1 MSNVG
6 QKRTVK
12 RFALLLSV
20 LCMACLLLLGAVVP
34 RAAFAAEEGALGVKD
49 SVFGWEIATQK
60 NLQFSQD
67 GDWARFEETTRSVSA
82 DTIDVIFNREGYDIS
97 QPIELKIKFN
107 VMPTGDHWLGFFIC
121 KDLTTEQQNMLVEGK
136 TTLDIDISG
145 TESNPWARCRIAQKV
160 VGTTAG
166 TGNYISGSETGKGV
180 DADGSFTM
188 KIEVG
193 DEQTV
198 VTFSGNEHEM
208 KYSIPKMTSA
218 YFTNGKLYFN
228 SRFHNSEEYAV
239 GLYDVSLSAVK
250 NGVPI
255 HYTVGEE
262 TTTQKIAEGATTL
275 TLPAAPDMPAGQTF
289 GAWRAPDGKMY
300 KAEETYT
307 FADGAAKETTFTA
320 VPSASDAVVSLEYET
335 VVWNGEEK
343 KPSVTVTLGD
353 VTIDSSNYD
362 VVYADNIN
370 VGKGK
375 VTVTFKNEYYGSA
388 TAEFT
393 IAAAAVTLEYD
404 TVVWNGEEKKPSV
417 TVTLGDVTIDSSNYD
432 VAYVDN
438 INVGT
443 GKVTV
448 TFKNEYYG
456 SATAEFTITK
466 IQENKT
472 EEDVSLTLEDA
483 TFEKMKVLGGDYVY
497 TIKDAA
503 GNEVTAQTQ
512 IAAGLYIVT
521 AVLDTETKTTTVT
534 YRVAVGKTLEDAEGE
549 DISLTFEEA
558 TYAKMTALGSDYVY
572 TVTDSQGNT
581 VTEGTA
587 LAAGVYTVKAV
598 KETATQIR
606 TVTYTVTIA
615 QPVEVEDPSD
625 DPTPPPEDPDENQG
639 EDQGNGCSSSV
650 GGGALA
656 VFAVTALAVCAVLI
670 ARRKNNI
677 RK

>member
-6 QKRTVK
+6 QKRTAK
-12 RFALLLSV
+12 RFAVLLSV

-60 NLQFSQD
+60 NLRFSQD
-67 GDWARFEETTRSVSA
+67 GDWARFEETKKSVSA

-107 VMPTGDHWLGFFIC
+107 EMPTGDHWLGFFLC
-121 KDLTTEQQNMLVEGK
+121 RDLTTDKQDLNVAGR

-145 TESNPWARCRIAQKV
+145 MASNPWARCRIAQQV

-180 DADGSFTM
+180 DEDGSFTM

-193 DEQTV
+193 DTQTD
-198 VTFSGNEHEM
+198 VTFSGNGHEM
-208 KYSIPKMTSA
+208 KYSIPEMKSA

-228 SRFHNSEEYAV
+228 SRFHNNGT

-262 TTTQKIAEGATTL
+262 TTTQKIAEDADTL
-275 TLPAAPDMPAGQTF
+275 TLPEAPEMPAGQTF

-300 KAEETYT
+300 EAGDTYT
-307 FADGAAKETTFTA
+307 FADSVAVETTFKA
-320 VPSASDAVVSLEYET
+320 VPSA
-335 VVWNGEEK
+335 
-343 KPSVTVTLGD
+343 
-353 VTIDSSNYD
+353 
-362 VVYADNIN
+362 
-370 VGKGK
+370 
-375 VTVTFKNEYYGSA
+375 
-388 TAEFT
+388 
-393 IAAAAVTLEYD
+393 AAAAVTLEYD
-404 TVVWNGEEKKPSV
+404 TVVWSGEEKKPSV

-432 VAYVDN
+432 VAYEN
-438 INVGT
+438 NTAVGT

-448 TFKNEYYG
+448 TFKNGYYG
-456 SATAEFTITK
+456 SATAEFAITK

-497 TIKDAA
+497 TIKDSA
-503 GNEVTAQTQ
+503 GNEVTEQTQ
-512 IAAGLYIVT
+512 IAAGLYTVT
-521 AVLDTETKTTTVT
+521 AVLNTETKTTTVT
-534 YRVAVGKTLEDAEGE
+534 YRVAVGKTLENVDGK

-558 TYAKMTALGSDYVY
+558 TYAKMTVLGSDYVY
-572 TVTDSQGNT
+572 TVTDSQGGT

-598 KETATQIR
+598 KEMATQIR

-650 GGGALA
+650 SGGAFA
-656 VFAVTALAVCAVLI
+656 VFAIPALAVCAVLI
-670 ARRKNNI
+670 AKRKNSI

>member
-34 RAAFAAEEGALGVKD
+34 RAAFAAEEGSLGVKD
-49 SVFGWEIATQK
+49 SVFGWEIATQN

-67 GDWARFEETTRSVSA
+67 GDWARFKETKKSVSA

-145 TESNPWARCRIAQKV
+145 TESNPWARCRIATKV

-208 KYSIPKMTSA
+208 KYSIPEMTSE

-343 KPSVTVTLGD
+343 KPSVTVKLGD
-353 VTIDSSNYD
+353 VAIDSSNYD

-370 VGKGK
+370 VGMGT

-388 TAEFT
+388 
-393 IAAAAVTLEYD
+393 
-404 TVVWNGEEKKPSV
+404 K
-417 TVTLGDVTIDSSNYD
+417 
-432 VAYVDN
+432 
-438 INVGT
+438 
-443 GKVTV
+443 
-448 TFKNEYYG
+448 
-456 SATAEFTITK
+456 ATFTITK

-483 TFEKMKVLGGDYVY
+483 TFEKMKVLDGDYIY
-497 TIKDAA
+497 TIKDSA

-512 IAAGLYIVT
+512 IAAGLYTVT

-534 YRVAVGKTLEDAEGE
+534 YRVAVGKTLEDVEGE

-558 TYAKMTALGSDYVY
+558 TYAKMTVLGSDYVY

-650 GGGALA
+650 SGGALA
-656 VFAVTALAVCAVLI
+656 VFAVPALAVCAVLI

>member
-1 MSNVG
+1 MSNVW

-67 GDWARFEETTRSVSA
+67 GDWARFVETTRSVSA

-145 TESNPWARCRIAQKV
+145 TENNPWARCRIGTKV

-193 DEQTV
+193 DKQTV
-198 VTFSGNEHEM
+198 VTFSGNEQEM
-208 KYSIPKMTSA
+208 KYSIPEMTSK

-228 SRFHNSEEYAV
+228 SRFHNNGV

-262 TTTQKIAEGATTL
+262 TTTQKIAEDAATL
-275 TLPAAPDMPAGQTF
+275 TLPNAPEMPAGQTF

-300 KAEETYT
+300 EAGDTYT
-307 FADGAAKETTFTA
+307 FADSVAVETTFKA
-320 VPSASDAVVSLEYET
+320 VPSAKAAAVTLEYDT
-335 VVWNGEEK
+335 VVWSGEEK

-370 VGKGK
+370 VGMGT

-388 TAEFT
+388 
-393 IAAAAVTLEYD
+393 
-404 TVVWNGEEKKPSV
+404 K
-417 TVTLGDVTIDSSNYD
+417 
-432 VAYVDN
+432 
-438 INVGT
+438 
-443 GKVTV
+443 
-448 TFKNEYYG
+448 
-456 SATAEFTITK
+456 ATFTITK

-483 TFEKMKVLGGDYVY
+483 TFEKMKVLDGDYIY
-497 TIKDAA
+497 TIKDSA

-512 IAAGLYIVT
+512 IAAGLYTVT

-558 TYAKMTALGSDYVY
+558 TYAKMTVLGSDYVY

-625 DPTPPPEDPDENQG
+625 DPTPPPEDPNKNQG
-639 EDQGNGCSSSV
+639 EEQENGCSSSV
-650 GGGALA
+650 GGGAFA
-656 VFAVTALAVCAVLI
+656 VFAILALAVCAVLI
-670 ARRKNNI
+670 VRRKNNI

>member
-6 QKRTVK
+6 QKRTK
-12 RFALLLSV
+12 RIVVLLSV
-20 LCMACLLLLGAVVP
+20 LCMACLLLLGAVVA
-34 RAAFAAEEGALGVKD
+34 RAAFAAKEGALGVKD

-107 VMPTGDHWLGFFIC
+107 SMPTGDHWLGFFIC

-145 TESNPWARCRIAQKV
+145 TENNPWARCRIGTKV

-180 DADGSFTM
+180 DGDGSFTM

-198 VTFSGNEHEM
+198 VTFSGNGHEM
-208 KYSIPKMTSA
+208 KYSIPEMTSK
-218 YFTNGKLYFN
+218 YFKNGKLYFN
-228 SRFHNSEEYAV
+228 SRFHNNGT

-275 TLPAAPDMPAGQTF
+275 TLPEAPKMPAGQTF

-300 KAEETYT
+300 EEGDTYT
-307 FADGAAKETTFTA
+307 FAGGVAAETTFTA
-320 VPSASDAVVSLEYET
+320 VPSASAAAVTLEYDT
-335 VVWNGEEK
+335 VVWSGEEK

-353 VTIDSSNYD
+353 VAIDSSNYD

-370 VGKGK
+370 VG
-375 VTVTFKNEYYGSA
+375 
-388 TAEFT
+388 
-393 IAAAAVTLEYD
+393 
-404 TVVWNGEEKKPSV
+404 
-417 TVTLGDVTIDSSNYD
+417 
-432 VAYVDN
+432 
-438 INVGT
+438 T

-448 TFKNEYYG
+448 TFKNGYYG
-456 SATAEFTITK
+456 SAKATFTITK

-497 TIKDAA
+497 TIKDSA

-512 IAAGLYIVT
+512 IAAGLYTVT

-558 TYAKMTALGSDYVY
+558 TYAKMTVLGSDYVY

-656 VFAVTALAVCAVLI
+656 VFAVPALAVCAVLI

>member
-1 MSNVG
+1 MSNVW

-107 VMPTGDHWLGFFIC
+107 GMPTGDHWLGFFIC

-145 TESNPWARCRIAQKV
+145 TENNPWARCRIGTKV

-198 VTFSGNEHEM
+198 VTFSGNGHEM
-208 KYSIPKMTSA
+208 KYSIPEMKSA
-218 YFTNGKLYFN
+218 YFTHGKLYFN
-228 SRFHNSEEYAV
+228 SRFHNNGA

-262 TTTQKIAEGATTL
+262 TTTQKIAEDAATL
-275 TLPAAPDMPAGQTF
+275 TLPNAPEMPAGQTF

-300 KAEETYT
+300 EAGDTYT
-307 FADGAAKETTFTA
+307 FADNVAVETTFTA
-320 VPSASDAVVSLEYET
+320 VPSASAAVVSLEYDT
-335 VVWNGEEK
+335 VVWSGEEK

-353 VTIDSSNYD
+353 VTIAPSNYD
-362 VVYADNIN
+362 VAYADNTA
-370 VGKGK
+370 VGTGT
-375 VTVTFKNEYYGSA
+375 VTVTFKGAYYGSA
-388 TAEFT
+388 TAT
-393 IAAAAVTLEYD
+393 
-404 TVVWNGEEKKPSV
+404 
-417 TVTLGDVTIDSSNYD
+417 
-432 VAYVDN
+432 
-438 INVGT
+438 
-443 GKVTV
+443 
-448 TFKNEYYG
+448 
-456 SATAEFTITK
+456 FTITK

-483 TFEKMKVLGGDYVY
+483 TLDKMKVLGGDYVY
-497 TIKDAA
+497 TIKDSA

-558 TYAKMTALGSDYVY
+558 TYAKMTVLGSDYVY

-650 GGGALA
+650 SGGALA
-656 VFAVTALAVCAVLI
+656 VFAILALAVCAVLI

>member
-60 NLQFSQD
+60 NLRFSQD
-67 GDWARFEETTRSVSA
+67 GDWARFQETKKSVSA

-107 VMPTGDHWLGFFIC
+107 EMPTGDHWLGFFLC
-121 KDLTTEQQNMLVEGK
+121 RDLTTDKQDLNVAGR

-145 TESNPWARCRIAQKV
+145 MASNPWARCRIAQQV

-180 DADGSFTM
+180 DEDGSFTM

-193 DEQTV
+193 DTQTD
-198 VTFSGNEHEM
+198 VTFSGNGHEM
-208 KYSIPKMTSA
+208 KYSIPEMKSA

-228 SRFHNSEEYAV
+228 SRFHNNGT

-255 HYTVGEE
+255 HYTVGEK
-262 TTTQKIAEGATTL
+262 TTTQKIAEDATTL
-275 TLPAAPDMPAGQTF
+275 TLPAAPEMPDGQTF

-300 KAEETYT
+300 EAGGTYT
-307 FADGAAKETTFTA
+307 FADSGAVETTFTA
-320 VPSASDAVVSLEYET
+320 VPSA
-335 VVWNGEEK
+335 K
-343 KPSVTVTLGD
+343 
-353 VTIDSSNYD
+353 
-362 VVYADNIN
+362 
-370 VGKGK
+370 
-375 VTVTFKNEYYGSA
+375 
-388 TAEFT
+388 
-393 IAAAAVTLEYD
+393 AAAITLEYD
-404 TVVWNGEEKKPSV
+404 TVVWSGEAKKPSV

-432 VAYVDN
+432 VAYEN
-438 INVGT
+438 NTAVGT

-448 TFKNEYYG
+448 TFKNGYYG
-456 SATAEFTITK
+456 SATAEFAITK

-497 TIKDAA
+497 TIKDSA

-512 IAAGLYIVT
+512 IATGLYTVT

-534 YRVAVGKTLEDAEGE
+534 YRVAVGKTLENVDGE

-558 TYAKMTALGSDYVY
+558 TYAKMTVLGSDYVY

-650 GGGALA
+650 SGGALA
-656 VFAVTALAVCAVLI
+656 VFAVPALAVCAVLI
-670 ARRKNNI
+670 ARRKNSI

>member
-6 QKRTVK
+6 QKRTK
-12 RFALLLSV
+12 RIVVLLSV
-20 LCMACLLLLGAVVP
+20 LCMSCLLLLGAVVP

-107 VMPTGDHWLGFFIC
+107 SMPTGDHWLGFFIC

-145 TESNPWARCRIAQKV
+145 TENNPWARCRIGTKV

-198 VTFSGNEHEM
+198 VTFSGNGHEM
-208 KYSIPKMTSA
+208 KYSIPEMTSK
-218 YFTNGKLYFN
+218 YFKNGKLYFN
-228 SRFHNSEEYAV
+228 SRFHNNGT

-275 TLPAAPDMPAGQTF
+275 TLPEAPKMPAGQTF

-300 KAEETYT
+300 EEGDTYT
-307 FADGAAKETTFTA
+307 FAGGVAAETTFTA
-320 VPSASDAVVSLEYET
+320 VPSAKAAAVTLEYDT
-335 VVWNGEEK
+335 VVWSGEEK

-370 VGKGK
+370 VGMGT

-388 TAEFT
+388 
-393 IAAAAVTLEYD
+393 
-404 TVVWNGEEKKPSV
+404 K
-417 TVTLGDVTIDSSNYD
+417 
-432 VAYVDN
+432 
-438 INVGT
+438 
-443 GKVTV
+443 
-448 TFKNEYYG
+448 
-456 SATAEFTITK
+456 ATFTITK

-497 TIKDAA
+497 TIKDSA

-512 IAAGLYIVT
+512 IAAGLYTVT

-558 TYAKMTALGSDYVY
+558 TYAKMTVLGSDYVY

-656 VFAVTALAVCAVLI
+656 VFAVPALAVCAVLI
-670 ARRKNNI
+670 ARRKNSI

>member
-1 MSNVG
+1 MSNVW

-107 VMPTGDHWLGFFIC
+107 AMPTGDHWLGFFIC

-145 TESNPWARCRIAQKV
+145 TENNPWARCRIGTKV

-193 DEQTV
+193 DKQTV
-198 VTFSGNEHEM
+198 VTFSGNGHEM
-208 KYSIPKMTSA
+208 KYSIPEMTSA
-218 YFTNGKLYFN
+218 YFTHGKLYFN
-228 SRFHNSEEYAV
+228 SRFHNNGV

-262 TTTQKIAEGATTL
+262 TTTQKIAEDAATL
-275 TLPAAPDMPAGQTF
+275 TLPNAPEMPAGQTF

-300 KAEETYT
+300 EAGDTYT
-307 FADGAAKETTFTA
+307 FADSVAVETTFKA
-320 VPSASDAVVSLEYET
+320 VPSAKAAAVTLEYDT
-335 VVWNGEEK
+335 VVWSGEEK

-370 VGKGK
+370 VG
-375 VTVTFKNEYYGSA
+375 
-388 TAEFT
+388 
-393 IAAAAVTLEYD
+393 
-404 TVVWNGEEKKPSV
+404 
-417 TVTLGDVTIDSSNYD
+417 
-432 VAYVDN
+432 
-438 INVGT
+438 T

-456 SATAEFTITK
+456 SATATFTITK

-472 EEDVSLTLEDA
+472 EEDVSLTLEEA
-483 TFEKMKVLGGDYVY
+483 TLDKMKVLDGNYVY

-558 TYAKMTALGSDYVY
+558 TYAKMTVLGSDYVY

-650 GGGALA
+650 SGGALA
-656 VFAVTALAVCAVLI
+656 VFAVPALAVCAVLI
-670 ARRKNNI
+670 VRRKNNI

>member
-6 QKRTVK
+6 QKRTK
-12 RFALLLSV
+12 RIVVLLSV

-107 VMPTGDHWLGFFIC
+107 SMPTGDHWLGFFIC

-145 TESNPWARCRIAQKV
+145 TENNPWARCRIGTKV

-198 VTFSGNEHEM
+198 VTFSGNGHEM
-208 KYSIPKMTSA
+208 KYSIPEMTSK
-218 YFTNGKLYFN
+218 YFKNGKLYFN
-228 SRFHNSEEYAV
+228 SRFHNNGT

-275 TLPAAPDMPAGQTF
+275 TLPEAPKMPAGQTF

-300 KAEETYT
+300 EEGDTYT
-307 FADGAAKETTFTA
+307 FAGGVAAETTFPA
-320 VPSASDAVVSLEYET
+320 VPSASAAAVTLEYDT
-335 VVWNGEEK
+335 VVWSGEEK

-353 VTIDSSNYD
+353 VAIDSSNYD

-370 VGKGK
+370 VG
-375 VTVTFKNEYYGSA
+375 
-388 TAEFT
+388 
-393 IAAAAVTLEYD
+393 
-404 TVVWNGEEKKPSV
+404 
-417 TVTLGDVTIDSSNYD
+417 
-432 VAYVDN
+432 
-438 INVGT
+438 T

-448 TFKNEYYG
+448 TFKNGYYG
-456 SATAEFTITK
+456 SAKATFTITK

-497 TIKDAA
+497 TIKDSA

-512 IAAGLYIVT
+512 IAAGLYTVT

-558 TYAKMTALGSDYVY
+558 TYAKMTVLGSDYVY

-656 VFAVTALAVCAVLI
+656 VFAVPALAVCAVLI

>member
-1 MSNVG
+1 MSNVW

-67 GDWARFEETTRSVSA
+67 GDWARFVETTRSVSA

-107 VMPTGDHWLGFFIC
+107 SMPTGDHWLGFFIC

-145 TESNPWARCRIAQKV
+145 TENNPWARCRIGTKV

-198 VTFSGNEHEM
+198 VTFSGNGHEM
-208 KYSIPKMTSA
+208 KYSIPEMTSA
-218 YFTNGKLYFN
+218 YFTHGKLYFN
-228 SRFHNSEEYAV
+228 SRFHNNGV

-262 TTTQKIAEGATTL
+262 TTTQKIAEDAATL
-275 TLPAAPDMPAGQTF
+275 TLPNAPEMPAGQTF

-300 KAEETYT
+300 EAGDTYT
-307 FADGAAKETTFTA
+307 FADSVAVETTFKA
-320 VPSASDAVVSLEYET
+320 VPSAKAAAVTLEYDT
-335 VVWNGEEK
+335 VVWSGEEK

-370 VGKGK
+370 VG
-375 VTVTFKNEYYGSA
+375 
-388 TAEFT
+388 
-393 IAAAAVTLEYD
+393 
-404 TVVWNGEEKKPSV
+404 
-417 TVTLGDVTIDSSNYD
+417 
-432 VAYVDN
+432 
-438 INVGT
+438 T

-456 SATAEFTITK
+456 SATATFTITK
-466 IQENKT
+466 IQESKT
-472 EEDVSLTLEDA
+472 EEDVSLTLEEA
-483 TFEKMKVLGGDYVY
+483 TLDKMKVLDGNYVY

-512 IAAGLYIVT
+512 IAAGLYTVT

-558 TYAKMTALGSDYVY
+558 TYAKMTVLGSDYVY

-650 GGGALA
+650 SGGALA
-656 VFAVTALAVCAVLI
+656 VFAVPALAVCAVLI
-670 ARRKNNI
+670 VRRKNNI

>member
-6 QKRTVK
+6 QKRTK
-12 RFALLLSV
+12 RIVVLLSV

-107 VMPTGDHWLGFFIC
+107 SMPTGDHWLGFFIC

-145 TESNPWARCRIAQKV
+145 TENNPWARCRIGTKV

-198 VTFSGNEHEM
+198 VTFSGNGHEM
-208 KYSIPKMTSA
+208 KYSIPEMTSK
-218 YFTNGKLYFN
+218 YFKNGKLYFN
-228 SRFHNSEEYAV
+228 SRFHNNGT

-275 TLPAAPDMPAGQTF
+275 TLPEAPKMPAGQTF

-300 KAEETYT
+300 EEGDTYT
-307 FADGAAKETTFTA
+307 FAGGVAAETTFTA
-320 VPSASDAVVSLEYET
+320 VPSASAAAVTLEYDT
-335 VVWNGEEK
+335 VVWSGEEK

-353 VTIDSSNYD
+353 VAIDSSNYD

-370 VGKGK
+370 VG
-375 VTVTFKNEYYGSA
+375 
-388 TAEFT
+388 
-393 IAAAAVTLEYD
+393 
-404 TVVWNGEEKKPSV
+404 
-417 TVTLGDVTIDSSNYD
+417 
-432 VAYVDN
+432 
-438 INVGT
+438 T

-448 TFKNEYYG
+448 TFKNGYYG
-456 SATAEFTITK
+456 SAKATFTITK

-497 TIKDAA
+497 TIKDSA

-512 IAAGLYIVT
+512 IAAGLYTVT

-558 TYAKMTALGSDYVY
+558 TYAKMTVLGSDYVY

-656 VFAVTALAVCAVLI
+656 VFAVPALAVCAVLI

>member
-1 MSNVG
+1 MSNVW

-107 VMPTGDHWLGFFIC
+107 SMPTGDHWLGFFIC

-145 TESNPWARCRIAQKV
+145 TENNPWARCRIGTKV

-198 VTFSGNEHEM
+198 VTFSGNGHEM
-208 KYSIPKMTSA
+208 KYSIPEMTSK
-218 YFTNGKLYFN
+218 YFKNGKLYFN
-228 SRFHNSEEYAV
+228 SRFHNNGT

-275 TLPAAPDMPAGQTF
+275 TLPEAPKMPAGQTF

-300 KAEETYT
+300 EEGDTYT
-307 FADGAAKETTFTA
+307 FAGGVAAETTFTA
-320 VPSASDAVVSLEYET
+320 VPSASAAAVTLEYDT
-335 VVWNGEEK
+335 VVWSGEEK

-353 VTIDSSNYD
+353 VAIDSSNYD

-370 VGKGK
+370 VGTGT

-388 TAEFT
+388 
-393 IAAAAVTLEYD
+393 
-404 TVVWNGEEKKPSV
+404 K
-417 TVTLGDVTIDSSNYD
+417 
-432 VAYVDN
+432 
-438 INVGT
+438 
-443 GKVTV
+443 
-448 TFKNEYYG
+448 
-456 SATAEFTITK
+456 ATFTITK

-497 TIKDAA
+497 TIKDSA

-512 IAAGLYIVT
+512 IAAGLYTVT

-558 TYAKMTALGSDYVY
+558 TYAKMTVLGSDYVY

-650 GGGALA
+650 GGGAFA
-656 VFAVTALAVCAVLI
+656 VFAILALAVCAVLI
-670 ARRKNNI
+670 VRRKNNI

>member
-1 MSNVG
+1 MSNVW

-67 GDWARFEETTRSVSA
+67 GDWARFEEKTRSVSA

-107 VMPTGDHWLGFFIC
+107 LMPTGDHWLGFFIC

-145 TESNPWARCRIAQKV
+145 TENNPWARCRIGTKV

-198 VTFSGNEHEM
+198 VTFSGNGHEM
-208 KYSIPKMTSA
+208 KYSIPEMTSA

-228 SRFHNSEEYAV
+228 SRFHNNGV

-255 HYTVGEE
+255 HYTVGDATE
-262 TTTQKIAEGATTL
+262 TVKIAEGTNSIV
-275 TLPAAPDMPAGQTF
+275 LPAPTMPAGQTF

-300 KAEETYT
+300 EAGDTYT
-307 FADGAAKETTFTA
+307 FADSVAVETTFKA
-320 VPSASDAVVSLEYET
+320 VPSAKAAAVTLEYDT
-335 VVWNGEEK
+335 VVWGGEEK

-370 VGKGK
+370 VGMGT

-388 TAEFT
+388 
-393 IAAAAVTLEYD
+393 
-404 TVVWNGEEKKPSV
+404 K
-417 TVTLGDVTIDSSNYD
+417 
-432 VAYVDN
+432 
-438 INVGT
+438 
-443 GKVTV
+443 
-448 TFKNEYYG
+448 
-456 SATAEFTITK
+456 ATFTITK

-483 TFEKMKVLGGDYVY
+483 TFEKMKVLDGDYIY
-497 TIKDAA
+497 TIKDSA

-512 IAAGLYIVT
+512 IAAGLYTVT

-558 TYAKMTALGSDYVY
+558 TYAKMTVLGSDYVY

-650 GGGALA
+650 SGGALA
-656 VFAVTALAVCAVLI
+656 VFAVLALAVCAVLI
-670 ARRKNNI
+670 VRRKNNI

>member
-20 LCMACLLLLGAVVP
+20 LCMVCLLLLGAVVP
-34 RAAFAAEEGALGVKD
+34 RAAFAAEEGSLGVKD
-49 SVFGWEIATQK
+49 SVFGWEIATQN
-60 NLQFSQD
+60 NLRFSQD
-67 GDWARFEETTRSVSA
+67 GDWARFEETKKSVSA

-107 VMPTGDHWLGFFIC
+107 EMPTGDHWLGFFLC
-121 KDLTTEQQNMLVEGK
+121 RDLTTDKQDLNVAGR

-145 TESNPWARCRIAQKV
+145 SASNPWARCRIAQNV
-160 VGTTAG
+160 VGTTTG

-193 DEQTV
+193 DTQTD
-198 VTFSGNEHEM
+198 VTFSGNGHEM
-208 KYSIPKMTSA
+208 KYPIPKMTSS

-228 SRFHNSEEYAV
+228 SRFHNSEEKAV

-255 HYTVGEE
+255 HYTVGEK
-262 TTTQKIAEGATTL
+262 TTTQKIAEDADTL
-275 TLPAAPDMPAGQTF
+275 TLPEAPEMPAGQTF

-300 KAEETYT
+300 EAGDTYT
-307 FADGAAKETTFTA
+307 FADSVAVETTFTA
-320 VPSASDAVVSLEYET
+320 VPSA
-335 VVWNGEEK
+335 K
-343 KPSVTVTLGD
+343 
-353 VTIDSSNYD
+353 
-362 VVYADNIN
+362 
-370 VGKGK
+370 
-375 VTVTFKNEYYGSA
+375 
-388 TAEFT
+388 
-393 IAAAAVTLEYD
+393 AAAVTLEYD

-417 TVTLGDVTIDSSNYD
+417 TVMLGDVTIDSSNYD
-432 VAYVDN
+432 VVYADN

-443 GKVTV
+443 GTVTV

-456 SATAEFTITK
+456 SAEATFTITK

-497 TIKDAA
+497 TIKDSA

-512 IAAGLYIVT
+512 IAAGLYTVT
-521 AVLDTETKTTTVT
+521 AVLNTETKTTTVT
-534 YRVAVGKTLEDAEGE
+534 YRVAVGKTLENVDGE

-558 TYAKMTALGSDYVY
+558 TYAKMTVLGSDYVY
-572 TVTDSQGNT
+572 TVTDSQGGT

-650 GGGALA
+650 SGGAFA
-656 VFAVTALAVCAVLI
+656 VFAIPALAVCAVLI
-670 ARRKNNI
+670 AKRKNSI

>member
-34 RAAFAAEEGALGVKD
+34 RAAFAAEEGSLGVKD
-49 SVFGWEIATQK
+49 SVFGWEIATQN

-67 GDWARFEETTRSVSA
+67 GDWARFKETKKSVSE

-107 VMPTGDHWLGFFIC
+107 TMPTGDCWLAFFLC
-121 KDLTTEQQNMLVEGK
+121 RDLTTNKQDPNVAGK

-145 TESNPWARCRIAQKV
+145 SASNPWARCRIAQKV
-160 VGTTAG
+160 VGTTTG
-166 TGNYISGSETGKGV
+166 TGNYISGSETGTGV

-193 DEQTV
+193 DAQTV

-208 KYSIPKMTSA
+208 KYSIPDMKSS

-228 SRFHNSEEYAV
+228 SRFHNNGT
-239 GLYDVSLSAVK
+239 GLWDVSLSAVK

-262 TTTQKIAEGATTL
+262 TTTQKIAEGAATL
-275 TLPAAPDMPAGQTF
+275 TLPAAPEMPDGQTF

-300 KAEETYT
+300 KAGDTYT
-307 FADGAAKETTFTA
+307 FADGVAAETTFTA
-320 VPSASDAVVSLEYET
+320 VPSAS
-335 VVWNGEEK
+335 
-343 KPSVTVTLGD
+343 
-353 VTIDSSNYD
+353 
-362 VVYADNIN
+362 
-370 VGKGK
+370 
-375 VTVTFKNEYYGSA
+375 
-388 TAEFT
+388 
-393 IAAAAVTLEYD
+393 AAAVTLEYD
-404 TVVWNGEEKKPSV
+404 TVVWSGEEKKPSV

-456 SATAEFTITK
+456 SAEAEFTITK

-497 TIKDAA
+497 TIKDSA
-503 GNEVTAQTQ
+503 GNVVTEQTQ
-512 IAAGLYIVT
+512 IAAGLYTVT

-625 DPTPPPEDPDENQG
+625 DPTPPPEDPDKNPDENQG
-639 EDQGNGCSSSV
+639 ENPGEEQGNGCSSSV

-656 VFAVTALAVCAVLI
+656 VFAVPALAVCAVLI

>member
-1 MSNVG
+1 MNNVG

-60 NLQFSQD
+60 NLRFSQD
-67 GDWARFEETTRSVSA
+67 GDWARFQETKKSVSA

-107 VMPTGDHWLGFFIC
+107 EMPTGDHWLGFFLC
-121 KDLTTEQQNMLVEGK
+121 RDLTTDKQDLNVAGR

-145 TESNPWARCRIAQKV
+145 MASNPWARCRIATKV

-180 DADGSFTM
+180 DEDGSFTM

-193 DEQTV
+193 NEQTV
-198 VTFSGNEHEM
+198 VTFSGNGYEM
-208 KYSIPKMTSA
+208 KYSIPEMTSA

-228 SRFHNSEEYAV
+228 SRFHNNGT

-255 HYTVGEE
+255 HYTVGEK
-262 TTTQKIAEGATTL
+262 TTTQKIAEDADTL
-275 TLPAAPDMPAGQTF
+275 TLPEAPEMPAGQTF

-300 KAEETYT
+300 EAGDTYT
-307 FADGAAKETTFTA
+307 FADSVAVETTFTA
-320 VPSASDAVVSLEYET
+320 VPSA
-335 VVWNGEEK
+335 K
-343 KPSVTVTLGD
+343 
-353 VTIDSSNYD
+353 
-362 VVYADNIN
+362 
-370 VGKGK
+370 
-375 VTVTFKNEYYGSA
+375 
-388 TAEFT
+388 
-393 IAAAAVTLEYD
+393 AAAVTLEYD

-417 TVTLGDVTIDSSNYD
+417 TVMLGDVTIDSSNYD
-432 VAYVDN
+432 VVYADN

-443 GKVTV
+443 GTVTV

-456 SATAEFTITK
+456 SAEATFTITK

-497 TIKDAA
+497 TIKDSA

-512 IAAGLYIVT
+512 IAAGLYTVT
-521 AVLDTETKTTTVT
+521 AVLNTDTKTTTVT
-534 YRVAVGKTLEDAEGE
+534 YRVAVGKTLENVDGE

-558 TYAKMTALGSDYVY
+558 TYAKMTVLGSDYVY

-650 GGGALA
+650 SGGAFA
-656 VFAVTALAVCAVLI
+656 VFAIPALAVCAVLI
-670 ARRKNNI
+670 AKRKNSI

>member
-34 RAAFAAEEGALGVKD
+34 RAAFAAEEGSLGVKD
-49 SVFGWEIATQK
+49 SVFGWEIATQN

-67 GDWARFEETTRSVSA
+67 GDWARFKETKKSVSA

-107 VMPTGDHWLGFFIC
+107 VMPTGDHWLGFFLC
-121 KDLTTEQQNMLVEGK
+121 RDLTTDKQDLNVPGR

-160 VGTTAG
+160 VGTTTG

-198 VTFSGNEHEM
+198 VTFSGNGHEM
-208 KYSIPKMTSA
+208 KYSIPEMTSE

-255 HYTVGEE
+255 HYTVGDATE
-262 TTTQKIAEGATTL
+262 TVKIAEGTNSIV
-275 TLPAAPDMPAGQTF
+275 LPAPTMPAGQTF

-300 KAEETYT
+300 EEGDTYT
-307 FADGAAKETTFTA
+307 FAGGVAAETTFTA
-320 VPSASDAVVSLEYET
+320 VPSASAAVVSLEYDT
-335 VVWNGEEK
+335 VVWSGEEK

-370 VGKGK
+370 VGTGT
-375 VTVTFKNEYYGSA
+375 VTVTFKGAYYGSA
-388 TAEFT
+388 TAEF
-393 IAAAAVTLEYD
+393 A
-404 TVVWNGEEKKPSV
+404 
-417 TVTLGDVTIDSSNYD
+417 
-432 VAYVDN
+432 
-438 INVGT
+438 
-443 GKVTV
+443 
-448 TFKNEYYG
+448 
-456 SATAEFTITK
+456 ITK

-497 TIKDAA
+497 TIKDSA
-503 GNEVTAQTQ
+503 GNEITAQTQ
-512 IAAGLYIVT
+512 IATGLYTVT
-521 AVLDTETKTTTVT
+521 AVLNTETKTTTVT
-534 YRVAVGKTLEDAEGE
+534 YRVAVGKTLENVDGE

-558 TYAKMTALGSDYVY
+558 TYAKMTVLGSDYVY

-650 GGGALA
+650 SGGALA
-656 VFAVTALAVCAVLI
+656 VFAVPALAVCAVLI
-670 ARRKNNI
+670 ARRKNSI

>member
-12 RFALLLSV
+12 RFTLLLSV

-49 SVFGWEIATQK
+49 SVFGWEIATQQ
-60 NLQFSQD
+60 NLLFSQD
-67 GDWARFEETTRSVSA
+67 GDWARFKETKKSVSP

-107 VMPTGDHWLGFFIC
+107 EMPTGDHWLGFFLC
-121 KDLTTEQQNMLVEGK
+121 KDLTTDKQDLNVPGR

-160 VGTTAG
+160 VGTTTG

-180 DADGSFTM
+180 DANGSFTM

-193 DEQTV
+193 DTQTD
-198 VTFSGNEHEM
+198 VTFSGNGHEM
-208 KYSIPKMTSA
+208 KYSIPEMKSA
-218 YFTNGKLYFN
+218 YFTHGKLYFN
-228 SRFHNSEEYAV
+228 SRFHNSEEKAV

-262 TTTQKIAEGATTL
+262 TTTQKIAEDAATL
-275 TLPAAPDMPAGQTF
+275 TLPEAPEMPAGQTF
-289 GAWRAPDGKMY
+289 GAWRAPDGTMY
-300 KAEETYT
+300 EAGDTYT
-307 FADGAAKETTFTA
+307 FANSVAVETTFKA
-320 VPSASDAVVSLEYET
+320 VPSA
-335 VVWNGEEK
+335 
-343 KPSVTVTLGD
+343 
-353 VTIDSSNYD
+353 
-362 VVYADNIN
+362 
-370 VGKGK
+370 
-375 VTVTFKNEYYGSA
+375 
-388 TAEFT
+388 
-393 IAAAAVTLEYD
+393 AAASITLEYD
-404 TVVWNGEEKKPSV
+404 TVVWNGEEKEPLV
-417 TVTLGDVTIDSSNYD
+417 TVTLGDVTIGSSNYD
-432 VAYVDN
+432 VAYEN
-438 INVGT
+438 NTAVGT

-448 TFKNEYYG
+448 TFKNGYYG
-456 SATAEFTITK
+456 SATAEFAITK

-472 EEDVSLTLEDA
+472 EEDVSLTLEEA

-497 TIKDAA
+497 TIKDSE
-503 GNEVTAQTQ
+503 GNAVTEQTQ
-512 IAAGLYIVT
+512 IAAGLYTVT
-521 AVLDTETKTTTVT
+521 AVLNTDTKTTTVT

-558 TYAKMTALGSDYVY
+558 TYAKMTVLGSDYVY

-587 LAAGVYTVKAV
+587 LAAGVYTVKAA

-650 GGGALA
+650 GGGAFA
-656 VFAVTALAVCAVLI
+656 VFAVPALAVCAVLI
-670 ARRKNNI
+670 VRRKNNI

>member
-67 GDWARFEETTRSVSA
+67 SDWARFEETTRSVSA

-145 TESNPWARCRIAQKV
+145 TENNPWARCRIGTKV

-180 DADGSFTM
+180 DEDGSFTM

-193 DEQTV
+193 NEQTV
-198 VTFSGNEHEM
+198 VTFSGNGYEM
-208 KYSIPKMTSA
+208 KYSIPEMTSA

-228 SRFHNSEEYAV
+228 SRFHNNGT

-255 HYTVGEE
+255 HYTVGEK
-262 TTTQKIAEGATTL
+262 TTTQKIAEDADTL
-275 TLPAAPDMPAGQTF
+275 TLPDAPEMPAGQTF

-300 KAEETYT
+300 EAGDTYT
-307 FADGAAKETTFTA
+307 FANSVAVETTFKA
-320 VPSASDAVVSLEYET
+320 VPSAAAAAITLEYNT
-335 VVWNGEEK
+335 VVWSGEAK
-343 KPSVTVTLGD
+343 KPSVTVMLGD

-370 VGKGK
+370 VGTGT

-388 TAEFT
+388 E
-393 IAAAAVTLEYD
+393 
-404 TVVWNGEEKKPSV
+404 
-417 TVTLGDVTIDSSNYD
+417 
-432 VAYVDN
+432 
-438 INVGT
+438 
-443 GKVTV
+443 
-448 TFKNEYYG
+448 
-456 SATAEFTITK
+456 ATFTITK

-497 TIKDAA
+497 TIKDSE
-503 GNEVTAQTQ
+503 GNAVTEQTQ
-512 IAAGLYIVT
+512 IAAGLYTVT
-521 AVLDTETKTTTVT
+521 AVLNTDTKTTTVT

-558 TYAKMTALGSDYVY
+558 TYAKMTVLGSDYVY

-656 VFAVTALAVCAVLI
+656 VFAVPALAVCAVLI
-670 ARRKNNI
+670 ARRKNSI

>member
-67 GDWARFEETTRSVSA
+67 GDWARFQETSRSLSA

-107 VMPTGDHWLGFFIC
+107 EMPTDDCWLAFFLC
-121 KDLTTEQQNMLVEGK
+121 RNLTTNKQDPNIEGK

-145 TESNPWARCRIAQKV
+145 SASNPWARCRIAKKV
-160 VGTTAG
+160 VGTTTG

-180 DADGSFTM
+180 DEDGSFTM

-193 DEQTV
+193 NEQTV
-198 VTFSGNEHEM
+198 VTFSGNGHEM
-208 KYSIPKMTSA
+208 KFPIPEMTSS

-228 SRFHNSEEYAV
+228 SRFHNNGT
-239 GLYDVSLSAVK
+239 GLWDVSLSAVK

-255 HYTVGEE
+255 HYTVGEK
-262 TTTQKIAEGATTL
+262 TTTQKIAEGAATL
-275 TLPAAPDMPAGQTF
+275 TLPAAPEMPDGQTF

-300 KAEETYT
+300 EAGDTYT

-320 VPSASDAVVSLEYET
+320 VPSAANAAVALEYDT
-335 VVWNGEEK
+335 VVWSGEEK
-343 KPSVTVTLGD
+343 KPSVKEVKLGD
-353 VTIDSSNYD
+353 VAIESSNYD
-362 VVYADNIN
+362 VVY
-370 VGKGK
+370 
-375 VTVTFKNEYYGSA
+375 E
-388 TAEFT
+388 
-393 IAAAAVTLEYD
+393 
-404 TVVWNGEEKKPSV
+404 
-417 TVTLGDVTIDSSNYD
+417 
-432 VAYVDN
+432 DN

-456 SATAEFTITK
+456 SATAEFAITK
-466 IQENKT
+466 IQEELT
-472 EEDVSLTLEDA
+472 EEDVSLTLEEA
-483 TFEKMKVLGGDYVY
+483 TLDKMKVLDGDYVY

-512 IAAGLYIVT
+512 IAAGLYTVT

-534 YRVAVGKTLEDAEGE
+534 YRVAVGKTLENVDGE

-615 QPVEVEDPSD
+615 QPMEAEDPSD
-625 DPTPPPEDPDENQG
+625 DPTPPPEDPDKNPDENQG
-639 EDQGNGCSSSV
+639 EEQKKGCSSSV

-656 VFAVTALAVCAVLI
+656 VFAVPALAVCAVLI
-670 ARRKNNI
+670 ARRKNSI

>member
-107 VMPTGDHWLGFFIC
+107 VMPTGDHWLGFFLC
-121 KDLTTEQQNMLVEGK
+121 RDLTTDKQDLNVAGR

-145 TESNPWARCRIAQKV
+145 MASNPWARCRIATKV

-166 TGNYISGSETGKGV
+166 TGNYISGSATGEGV
-180 DADGSFTM
+180 DEDGSFTM

-198 VTFSGNEHEM
+198 VTFSGNGHEM
-208 KYSIPKMTSA
+208 KYSIPEMTSA

-228 SRFHNSEEYAV
+228 SRFHNNGT

-262 TTTQKIAEGATTL
+262 TTTQKIAEDAATL
-275 TLPAAPDMPAGQTF
+275 TLPAAPEMPDGQTF

-300 KAEETYT
+300 EAGDTYT
-307 FADGAAKETTFTA
+307 FADSVAVETTFKA
-320 VPSASDAVVSLEYET
+320 VPSA
-335 VVWNGEEK
+335 K
-343 KPSVTVTLGD
+343 
-353 VTIDSSNYD
+353 
-362 VVYADNIN
+362 
-370 VGKGK
+370 
-375 VTVTFKNEYYGSA
+375 
-388 TAEFT
+388 
-393 IAAAAVTLEYD
+393 AAAVTLEYD

-417 TVTLGDVTIDSSNYD
+417 TVMLGDVTIDSSNYD
-432 VAYVDN
+432 VVYADN

-443 GKVTV
+443 GTVTV

-456 SATAEFTITK
+456 SAKATFTITK

-483 TFEKMKVLGGDYVY
+483 TFEKMKVLDGDYIY
-497 TIKDAA
+497 TIKDSA

-512 IAAGLYIVT
+512 IAAGLYTVT

-549 DISLTFEEA
+549 DISLTFEDA
-558 TYAKMTALGSDYVY
+558 TYAKMTVLGSDYVY

-615 QPVEVEDPSD
+615 QPVEAEDPSD
-625 DPTPPPEDPDENQG
+625 DSTPPPEDPDKNPDENQG
-639 EDQGNGCSSSV
+639 ENPGEEQGNGCSSSV

-656 VFAVTALAVCAVLI
+656 VFAVPALAVCAVLI
-670 ARRKNNI
+670 AKRKNSI

>member
-12 RFALLLSV
+12 RFTLLLSV

-60 NLQFSQD
+60 NLLFSQD
-67 GDWARFEETTRSVSA
+67 GDWARFKETKKSVSA

-107 VMPTGDHWLGFFIC
+107 VMPTGDHWLGFFLC
-121 KDLTTEQQNMLVEGK
+121 RDLTTDKQDLNVPGR

-160 VGTTAG
+160 VGTTTG
-166 TGNYISGSETGKGV
+166 TGNYISGSETGTGV

-193 DEQTV
+193 DTQTD
-198 VTFSGNEHEM
+198 VTFSGNGHEM
-208 KYSIPKMTSA
+208 KYSIPEMKSA

-228 SRFHNSEEYAV
+228 SRFHNNGT

-262 TTTQKIAEGATTL
+262 TTTQKIAEDAATL
-275 TLPAAPDMPAGQTF
+275 TLPEAPEMPAGQTF

-300 KAEETYT
+300 EAGDTYT
-307 FADGAAKETTFTA
+307 FADSVAVETTFKA
-320 VPSASDAVVSLEYET
+320 VPSA
-335 VVWNGEEK
+335 
-343 KPSVTVTLGD
+343 
-353 VTIDSSNYD
+353 
-362 VVYADNIN
+362 
-370 VGKGK
+370 
-375 VTVTFKNEYYGSA
+375 
-388 TAEFT
+388 
-393 IAAAAVTLEYD
+393 AAAAITLEYD
-404 TVVWNGEEKKPSV
+404 TVVWNGEEKEPSV
-417 TVTLGDVTIDSSNYD
+417 TAVTLGEETIDPSNYD
-432 VAYVDN
+432 VAYEN
-438 INVGT
+438 NTAVGT

-448 TFKNEYYG
+448 TFKNGYYG
-456 SATAEFTITK
+456 SATAEFVITK
-466 IQENKT
+466 IQENT
-472 EEDVSLTLEDA
+472 TGEDVSLTLEEA

-497 TIKDAA
+497 TIKDSE
-503 GNEVTAQTQ
+503 GNAVTEQTQ
-512 IAAGLYIVT
+512 IAAGLYTVT
-521 AVLDTETKTTTVT
+521 AVLNTDTKTTTVT
-534 YRVAVGKTLEDAEGE
+534 YLVAVGKTLENVEGE

-558 TYAKMTALGSDYVY
+558 TYAKMTVLGSDYVY
-572 TVTDSQGNT
+572 TVTDSQGGT

-615 QPVEVEDPSD
+615 QPVEEDPSD
-625 DPTPPPEDPDENQG
+625 DPTPPPEDPNKNQG
-639 EDQGNGCSSSV
+639 EEQGTGCSSSV
-650 GGGALA
+650 SGGAFA
-656 VFAVTALAVCAVLI
+656 VFAIPALAVCAVLI
-670 ARRKNNI
+670 AKRKNSI

>member
-1 MSNVG
+1 MSNVW

-67 GDWARFEETTRSVSA
+67 GDWARFVETTRSVSA

-145 TESNPWARCRIAQKV
+145 TENNPWARCRIGTKV

-193 DEQTV
+193 DKQTV
-198 VTFSGNEHEM
+198 VTFSGNGHEM
-208 KYSIPKMTSA
+208 KYSIPEMTSK

-228 SRFHNSEEYAV
+228 SRFHNNGV

-275 TLPAAPDMPAGQTF
+275 TLPEAPKMPAGQTF

-300 KAEETYT
+300 EAGDTYT
-307 FADGAAKETTFTA
+307 FADSVAVETTFKA
-320 VPSASDAVVSLEYET
+320 VPSAKAAAVTLEYDT
-335 VVWNGEEK
+335 VVWSGEEK

-353 VTIDSSNYD
+353 VTLDSSNYD

-370 VGKGK
+370 VGTGT
-375 VTVTFKNEYYGSA
+375 VTVTFKNGYYGSA
-388 TAEFT
+388 
-393 IAAAAVTLEYD
+393 
-404 TVVWNGEEKKPSV
+404 K
-417 TVTLGDVTIDSSNYD
+417 
-432 VAYVDN
+432 
-438 INVGT
+438 
-443 GKVTV
+443 
-448 TFKNEYYG
+448 
-456 SATAEFTITK
+456 ATFTITK

-483 TFEKMKVLGGDYVY
+483 TFEKMKVLDGDYIY
-497 TIKDAA
+497 TIKDSA

-512 IAAGLYIVT
+512 IAAGLYTVT

-558 TYAKMTALGSDYVY
+558 TYAKMTVLGSDYVY

-650 GGGALA
+650 GGGAFA
-656 VFAVTALAVCAVLI
+656 VFAILALAVCAVLI
-670 ARRKNNI
+670 VRRKNNI

>member
-1 MSNVG
+1 MRKVNLGNAGKTLSAVIAVLFAFCLAFMSVFYVRAYAEESLQLVSASGTYYREEPQDLEVRAQAQAITGISGCGIEASDYEIADGVLTIKKEFLNELG
-6 QKRTVK
+6 GTNAFTVT
-12 RFALLLSV
+12 
-20 LCMACLLLLGAVVP
+20 
-34 RAAFAAEEGALGVKD
+34 AAEGSATYTVQIENGKYNVY
-49 SVFGWEIATQK
+49 GWELASSN
-60 NLQFSQD
+60 NLSFYQE
-67 GDWARFEETTRSVSA
+67 GDWLRLHENAQSNSA
-82 DTIDVIFNREGYDIS
+82 DTIDVMFNRNGFDIS
-97 QPIELKIKFN
+97 LPIEMDLKFN
-107 VMPTGDHWLGFFIC
+107 SVPDDQDYWLGFFLC
-121 KDLTTEQQNMLVEGK
+121 KDLTTTQQDMNIPGK
-136 TTLDIDISG
+136 TTLDIDVQG
-145 TESNPWARCRIAQKV
+145 RAADPWMRARIGNAV
-160 VGTTAG
+160 VGPG
-166 TGNYISGSETGKGV
+166 QYLGGV
-180 DADGSFTM
+180 NEDGSFTM
-188 KIEVG
+188 RIEVM
-193 DEQTV
+193 DERTD
-198 VTFSGNEHEM
+198 VTFTGGGKEVV
-208 KYSIPKMTSA
+208 YSIPEMTSS
-218 YFTNGKLYFN
+218 YFTEGKLYFN
-228 SRFHNSEEYAV
+228 ARLHNRVS
-239 GLYDVSLSAVK
+239 GSLLDMSLSEVR
-250 NGVPI
+250 NGIPV
-255 HYTVGEE
+255 HYVSDEGTETVRVAED
-262 TTTQKIAEGATTL
+262 TQTIVLAE
-275 TLPAAPDMPAGQTF
+275 APSMADGKQF
-289 GAWRAPDGKMY
+289 GAWRDSEGNFYQPGD
-300 KAEETYT
+300 TYT
-307 FADGAAKETTFTA
+307 LTGETTFTA
-320 VPSASDAVVSLEYET
+320 VPSASAAAVTLEYDT
-335 VVWNGEEK
+335 VVWSGEEK

-353 VTIDSSNYD
+353 VAIDSSNYD

-370 VGKGK
+370 VG
-375 VTVTFKNEYYGSA
+375 
-388 TAEFT
+388 
-393 IAAAAVTLEYD
+393 
-404 TVVWNGEEKKPSV
+404 
-417 TVTLGDVTIDSSNYD
+417 
-432 VAYVDN
+432 
-438 INVGT
+438 T

-448 TFKNEYYG
+448 TFKNGYYG
-456 SATAEFTITK
+456 SAKATFTITK

-497 TIKDAA
+497 TIKDSA

-512 IAAGLYIVT
+512 IAAGLYTVT

-558 TYAKMTALGSDYVY
+558 TYAKMTVLGSDYVY

-656 VFAVTALAVCAVLI
+656 VFAVPALAVCAVLI

>member
-107 VMPTGDHWLGFFIC
+107 AMPTGDHWLGFFIC

-145 TESNPWARCRIAQKV
+145 TESNPWARCRIATKV

-198 VTFSGNEHEM
+198 VTFSGNEQEM
-208 KYSIPKMTSA
+208 KYSIPEMTSA

-228 SRFHNSEEYAV
+228 SRFHNNGV

-262 TTTQKIAEGATTL
+262 TTTQKIAEDAATL
-275 TLPAAPDMPAGQTF
+275 TLPEAPKMPAGQTF

-300 KAEETYT
+300 EAGDTYT
-307 FADGAAKETTFTA
+307 FADSVAVETTFKA
-320 VPSASDAVVSLEYET
+320 VPSAKAAAVTLEYDT
-335 VVWNGEEK
+335 VVWSGEEK

-362 VVYADNIN
+362 VVYANN
-370 VGKGK
+370 TAVGMGT

-388 TAEFT
+388 
-393 IAAAAVTLEYD
+393 
-404 TVVWNGEEKKPSV
+404 K
-417 TVTLGDVTIDSSNYD
+417 
-432 VAYVDN
+432 
-438 INVGT
+438 
-443 GKVTV
+443 
-448 TFKNEYYG
+448 
-456 SATAEFTITK
+456 ATFTITK

-483 TFEKMKVLGGDYVY
+483 TFEKMKVLDGDYIY
-497 TIKDAA
+497 TIKDSA

-512 IAAGLYIVT
+512 IAAGLYTVT

-558 TYAKMTALGSDYVY
+558 TYAKMTVLGSDYVY

-625 DPTPPPEDPDENQG
+625 DPTPPPEDPDKNPDENQG
-639 EDQGNGCSSSV
+639 EEQKKGCSSSV

-656 VFAVTALAVCAVLI
+656 VFAVPALAVCAALI
-670 ARRKNNI
+670 VRRKNSI

>member
-1 MSNVG
+1 MRKVNLGNAGKTLSAVIAVLFAFCLAFMSVFYVRAYAEESLQLVSASGTYYREEPQDLEVRAQAQAITGISGCGIEASDYEIADGVLTIKKEFLNELG
-6 QKRTVK
+6 GTNAFTVT
-12 RFALLLSV
+12 
-20 LCMACLLLLGAVVP
+20 
-34 RAAFAAEEGALGVKD
+34 AAEGSATYTVQIENGKYNVY
-49 SVFGWEIATQK
+49 GWELASSN
-60 NLQFSQD
+60 NLSFYQE
-67 GDWARFEETTRSVSA
+67 GDWLRLHENAQSNSA
-82 DTIDVIFNREGYDIS
+82 DTIDVMFNRNGFDIS
-97 QPIELKIKFN
+97 LPIEMDLKFN
-107 VMPTGDHWLGFFIC
+107 SVPDDQDYWLGFFLC
-121 KDLTTEQQNMLVEGK
+121 KDLTTTQQDMNIPGK
-136 TTLDIDISG
+136 TTLDIDVQG
-145 TESNPWARCRIAQKV
+145 RAADPWMRARIGNAV
-160 VGTTAG
+160 VGPG
-166 TGNYISGSETGKGV
+166 QYLGGV
-180 DADGSFTM
+180 NEDGSFTM
-188 KIEVG
+188 RIEVM
-193 DEQTV
+193 DERTD
-198 VTFSGNEHEM
+198 VTFTGGGKEVV
-208 KYSIPKMTSA
+208 YSIPEMTSS
-218 YFTNGKLYFN
+218 YFTEGKLYFN
-228 SRFHNSEEYAV
+228 ARLHNRVS
-239 GLYDVSLSAVK
+239 GSLLDMSLSEVR
-250 NGVPI
+250 NGIPV
-255 HYTVGEE
+255 HYVSDEGTETVRVAED
-262 TTTQKIAEGATTL
+262 TQTIVLAE
-275 TLPAAPDMPAGQTF
+275 APSMADGKQF
-289 GAWRAPDGKMY
+289 GAWRDSEGNFYQPGD
-300 KAEETYT
+300 TYT
-307 FADGAAKETTFTA
+307 LTGETTFTA
-320 VPSASDAVVSLEYET
+320 VPSASAAVVSLEYDT
-335 VVWNGEEK
+335 VVWSGEEK

-370 VGKGK
+370 VG
-375 VTVTFKNEYYGSA
+375 
-388 TAEFT
+388 
-393 IAAAAVTLEYD
+393 
-404 TVVWNGEEKKPSV
+404 
-417 TVTLGDVTIDSSNYD
+417 
-432 VAYVDN
+432 
-438 INVGT
+438 T

-448 TFKNEYYG
+448 TFKNGYYG
-456 SATAEFTITK
+456 SAKATFTITK

-497 TIKDAA
+497 TIKDSA

-512 IAAGLYIVT
+512 IAAGLYTVT

-558 TYAKMTALGSDYVY
+558 TYAKMTVLGSDYVY

-656 VFAVTALAVCAVLI
+656 VFAVPALAVCAVLI

>member
-12 RFALLLSV
+12 RFAVLLSV

-34 RAAFAAEEGALGVKD
+34 RAAFAAKEGALGVKD

-107 VMPTGDHWLGFFIC
+107 EMPTGDHWLGFFLC
-121 KDLTTEQQNMLVEGK
+121 RDLTTDKQDLNVAGR

-145 TESNPWARCRIAQKV
+145 MASNPWARCRIAQQV

-180 DADGSFTM
+180 DEDGSFTM

-193 DEQTV
+193 DTQTD
-198 VTFSGNEHEM
+198 VTFSGNGHEM
-208 KYSIPKMTSA
+208 KYSIPEMKSA

-228 SRFHNSEEYAV
+228 SRFHNNGE

-262 TTTQKIAEGATTL
+262 TTTQKIAEDTATL
-275 TLPAAPDMPAGQTF
+275 TLPEAPKMPAGQTF

-300 KAEETYT
+300 EAGDTYT
-307 FADGAAKETTFTA
+307 FADSVAVETTFKA
-320 VPSASDAVVSLEYET
+320 VPSA
-335 VVWNGEEK
+335 
-343 KPSVTVTLGD
+343 
-353 VTIDSSNYD
+353 
-362 VVYADNIN
+362 
-370 VGKGK
+370 
-375 VTVTFKNEYYGSA
+375 
-388 TAEFT
+388 
-393 IAAAAVTLEYD
+393 AAAAVTLEYD
-404 TVVWNGEEKKPSV
+404 TVVWSGEAKKPSV

-432 VAYVDN
+432 VAYEN
-438 INVGT
+438 NTAVGT

-448 TFKNEYYG
+448 TFKNGYYG
-456 SATAEFTITK
+456 SATAEFAITK

-472 EEDVSLTLEDA
+472 EEDVSLTLEEA

-497 TIKDAA
+497 TIKDSA

-512 IAAGLYIVT
+512 IAAGLYTVT
-521 AVLDTETKTTTVT
+521 AVLNTETKTTTVT
-534 YRVAVGKTLEDAEGE
+534 YRVAVGKTLENVDGE

-558 TYAKMTALGSDYVY
+558 TYAKMTVLGSDYVY

-650 GGGALA
+650 SGGALA
-656 VFAVTALAVCAVLI
+656 VFAVPALAVCAVLI

>member
-6 QKRTVK
+6 QKRTK
-12 RFALLLSV
+12 RIVVLLSV
-20 LCMACLLLLGAVVP
+20 LCMSCLLLLGAVVP

-107 VMPTGDHWLGFFIC
+107 SMPTGDHWLGFFIC

-145 TESNPWARCRIAQKV
+145 TENNPWARCRIGTKV

-198 VTFSGNEHEM
+198 VTFSGNGHEM
-208 KYSIPKMTSA
+208 KYSIPEMTSK
-218 YFTNGKLYFN
+218 YFKNGKLYFN
-228 SRFHNSEEYAV
+228 SRFHNNGT

-275 TLPAAPDMPAGQTF
+275 TLPEAPKMPAGQTF

-300 KAEETYT
+300 EEGDTYT
-307 FADGAAKETTFTA
+307 FAGGVAAETTFTA
-320 VPSASDAVVSLEYET
+320 VPSASAAAVTLEYDT
-335 VVWNGEEK
+335 VVWSGEEK

-370 VGKGK
+370 VGMGT

-388 TAEFT
+388 
-393 IAAAAVTLEYD
+393 
-404 TVVWNGEEKKPSV
+404 K
-417 TVTLGDVTIDSSNYD
+417 
-432 VAYVDN
+432 
-438 INVGT
+438 
-443 GKVTV
+443 
-448 TFKNEYYG
+448 
-456 SATAEFTITK
+456 ATFTITK

-497 TIKDAA
+497 TIKDSA

-512 IAAGLYIVT
+512 IAAGLYTVT

-558 TYAKMTALGSDYVY
+558 TYAKMTVLGSDYVY

-656 VFAVTALAVCAVLI
+656 VFAVPALAVCAVLI
-670 ARRKNNI
+670 ARRKNSI

>member
-1 MSNVG
+1 MSNVW

-67 GDWARFEETTRSVSA
+67 GDWARFVETTRSVSA

-145 TESNPWARCRIAQKV
+145 TENNPWARCRIGTKV

-193 DEQTV
+193 DKQTV
-198 VTFSGNEHEM
+198 VTFSGNGHEM
-208 KYSIPKMTSA
+208 KYSIPEMTSA
-218 YFTNGKLYFN
+218 YFTHGKLYFN
-228 SRFHNSEEYAV
+228 SRFHNNGV

-262 TTTQKIAEGATTL
+262 TTTQKIAEDAATL
-275 TLPAAPDMPAGQTF
+275 TLPNAPEMPAGQTF

-300 KAEETYT
+300 EAGDTYT
-307 FADGAAKETTFTA
+307 FADSVAVETTFKA
-320 VPSASDAVVSLEYET
+320 VPSAKAAAVTLEYDT
-335 VVWNGEEK
+335 VVWSGEEK

-370 VGKGK
+370 VGMGT

-388 TAEFT
+388 
-393 IAAAAVTLEYD
+393 
-404 TVVWNGEEKKPSV
+404 K
-417 TVTLGDVTIDSSNYD
+417 
-432 VAYVDN
+432 
-438 INVGT
+438 
-443 GKVTV
+443 
-448 TFKNEYYG
+448 
-456 SATAEFTITK
+456 ATFTITK

-472 EEDVSLTLEDA
+472 EEDVSLTLEEA
-483 TFEKMKVLGGDYVY
+483 TLDKMKVLDGNYVY

-558 TYAKMTALGSDYVY
+558 TYAKMTVLGSDYVY

-625 DPTPPPEDPDENQG
+625 DPTPPPEDPDDNQG

-650 GGGALA
+650 GGGAFA
-656 VFAVTALAVCAVLI
+656 VFAILALAVCAVLI
-670 ARRKNNI
+670 VRRKNNI